1 MATEKRLDLVE
12 REAVKDAI
20 GFMNLHFLG
29 HGENKSLLDSINE
42 VPTVDAVEVVRCKDC
57 KFWGGQYA
65 SNECSKITKLAH
77 PYYWLKT
84 SPEDFCSIG
93 ERKYNGY

>member
-1 MATEKRLDLVE
+1 MDVHDATEQAYKRGYEDGK
-12 REAVKDAI
+12 R
-20 GFMNLHFLG
+20 
-29 HGENKSLLDSINE
+29 
-42 VPTVDAVEVVRCKDC
+42 DAVEVVRCKDC

-65 SNECSKITKLAH
+65 SNECSKITKLVH

-84 SPEDFCSIG
+84 SPEDFCSSG